1 MRNESHRCSALR
13 RAEDQNVSIPSVS
26 SHILPSLFSYLHSS
40 LACTPLLTQTR
51 TSITMMEQYD
61 HYSTFEVDGSHIPE
75 LAPDATQPEAI
86 NVGEKKVAS
95 WSPMRTAEEKISTVA
110 RSRATYIWIALLSLI
125 LIAIAVGV
133 GVGVTQHK
141 RSEQSNSE
149 AEKSATYQHGLSS
162 TTRLAATNYTDAQGG
177 EHSQVYYQ
185 DKSLD
190 IWMADWNGSSRS
202 WTTSPV
208 LPKDNTSVMYPKNGT
223 PIAAYNQWSIYN
235 TEVCLSLC
243 FAINTL
249 TLCN

>member
-26 SHILPSLFSYLHSS
+26 SHILPSLFSYLHFS

-61 HYSTFEVDGSHIPE
+61 HYSTFEVDGSHIPG
-75 LAPDATQPEAI
+75 LAPDATQLEAI
-86 NVGEKKVAS
+86 NVGEKEVAS

-110 RSRATYIWIALLSLI
+110 RSRATYIWIALFSLI

-149 AEKSATYQHGLSS
+149 AENQLHTSMGYLQPHALRLRIIRTHRVENTLKCTTKISLWTYGWQTG
-162 TTRLAATNYTDAQGG
+162 
-177 EHSQVYYQ
+177 
-185 DKSLD
+185 
-190 IWMADWNGSSRS
+190 M
-202 WTTSPV
+202 V
-208 LPKDNTSVMYPKNGT
+208 LPEAGIPPRCYLRATRVSCIPRTGHQLLPT
-223 PIAAYNQWSIYN
+223 ISGRSTIPRCASA
-235 TEVCLSLC
+235 
-243 FAINTL
+243 FALQYTH
-249 TLCN
+249 